1 MASFKEVQN
10 GSLRYITDNKKEVTR
25 SNQKTLVILNIFY
38 TAVLA
43 SYLVAS
49 LTVFRAWNVTALYTA
64 ATSVQIVLLVLTLLR
79 YNSNQRRNWKEVKG
93 ACTFFQ
99 LYAMLFVG
107 IMSIVPVEMN
117 QPAVYL
123 APIAMGFAATFVFE
137 LYYGIILLTVE
148 MGVYLVIAFI
158 FKDPGVFAVDC
169 CSSLLAILM
178 GAFLAKILYT
188 QRMREND
195 TRQHI
200 KRMGM
205 VDTLTG
211 LYNKASTEF
220 LCKNYLHTKT
230 NRPCAMMILDF
241 DNFKFVNDTYGHQA
255 GDAVL
260 RSFGRILKSEAG
272 EEHIAGRIGG
282 DEFFLFLKDCG
293 PQEAE
298 AHAERILNKTRM
310 ITAKDGTRPFSCS
323 IGIAVKGTN
332 EGSSSASETYR
343 DIFSR
348 ADEVLYQVKENG
360 KNNYMTQ
367 S

>member
-1 MASFKEVQN
+1 MASFKEVQD
-10 GSLRYITDNKKEVTR
+10 GSVRYLTDNKKEVTKT
-25 SNQKTLVILNIFY
+25 NQKTLVILNVFY
-38 TAVLA
+38 MVVLA
-43 SYLVAS
+43 IYLGAS
-49 LTVFRAWNVTALYTA
+49 LTVFRSWNVTPLYTIA
-64 ATSVQIVLLVLTLLR
+64 VAVQAILLIIVLVR
-79 YNSNQRRNWKEVKG
+79 YHGNNKRGWSEVKL
-93 ACTFFQ
+93 ACSIFQ

-123 APIAMGFAATFVFE
+123 APIGMAMIACFIFE
-137 LYYGIILLTVE
+137 FYHSIVLLAVE
-148 MGVYLVIAFI
+148 LGVYLVIAFI
-158 FKDPGVFAVDC
+158 YKETGVFAVDC
-169 CSSLLAILM
+169 CSTLLAFMM
-178 GAFLAKILYT
+178 GLFLAKILYT
-188 QRMREND
+188 QRMRENE

-205 VDTLTG
+205 IDSLTG

-220 LCKNYLHTKT
+220 LCKNYLHNKPK
-230 NRPCAMMILDF
+230 RPCAMMILDF

-260 RSFGRILKSEAG
+260 RSFGRILKGEAG
-272 EEHIAGRIGG
+272 DEHVAGRIGG

-323 IGIAVKGTN
+323 IGIAIKGIN
-332 EGSSSASETYR
+332 EEDRSPSETYR
-343 DIFSR
+343 SIFSR

-360 KNNYMTQ
+360 KNNYMIQ